1 MKKSI
6 LTIAVFLFGIL
17 SAVADNIS
25 VADVTI
31 MPGETA
37 TVGICLNNTETNLLS
52 FQMDL
57 TLPEGISVNKAG
69 CSLSSRFTDEDQE
82 LTIGRLSNGDIRLT
96 SSSFSLTP
104 IAGTS
109 GEIIILSLTAAANS
123 QGGTATISNI
133 RFVTSDLERLTLP
146 NTTFNIS
153 CPVLATGISLNQTS
167 LSFTAANQTA
177 TLTATVTPS
186 NATNKS
192 VTWTSS
198 NTSVAT
204 VSSSGV
210 VTAKANGTATI
221 TAKTADGT
229 NLTATCTVTVAIP
242 VLATGISLNQTS
254 LSFTA
259 ANQTATLTAT
269 VTPSN
274 ATNKS
279 VTWTSSNTSVATV
292 SSTGVVTA
300 KANGTATITAKTAD
314 GTNLTATCTVTVA
327 ITQDLELTYGDIY
340 YNLGSEGVWTS
351 SNTNVA
357 YIQQADPES
366 VIPRQHN
373 SYIHTRNAGSATI
386 TGPRTI
392 FLTVNKAPLTIT
404 AKSYTINHGDPLPN
418 FEVEYSGFIIRL
430 DMNYLN
436 DGNMGISDDERKL
449 TTKPTISCS
458 ATSTSA
464 PGTYDI
470 NVSGAV
476 ADNYSFTYVKGTL
489 TINAK
494 SVSGLTI
501 NSIDAVTYNGSAQ
514 TPTVTVMD
522 GNTTLTE
529 GTDYTVA
536 YSNNIKAGTATVTI
550 TGKGNYTGT
559 KSATFTINK
568 APLTVTA
575 ESYTITQGDP
585 LPTYRVTYS
594 GFVNNETSSVLITQP
609 TISCSATSSSVPG
622 TYDILVSGAAAANYE
637 FTYVNGTLT
646 INAKS
651 VSSLTINS
659 IDAVTYNG
667 LAQTPTVTVM
677 DGNTT
682 LTEGTDYTVAY
693 SNNIKAGTATVTI
706 TGKGNYTGTKSATF
720 TINKAPLTVTA
731 ESYTITQG
739 DPLPTYRVTYSG
751 FVNNETSSVL
761 ITQPTISCSATS
773 SSVPGTYDINV
784 SGAVADNYS
793 FTYVKGTLTINA
805 KSVSNL
811 TIISIDAVTYN
822 GLSQTPTVT
831 VMDGNT
837 TMTEGT
843 DYTVAYSDN
852 INVGTATVTITGI
865 GNYIGTKTASF
876 TINKAMLTITAND
889 CTKEEGE
896 ENPELTV
903 SYSGFVNGEDETV
916 LTTQPTVT
924 TTATT
929 SSPEGT
935 YPITVSGAEAAN
947 YDFTYVDGTLT
958 VTEKYVIVVTDI
970 SQLDNA
976 VYIEPFA
983 ARVGAEVQLVINLK
997 NAEEVSAYIFDME
1010 LPEGVT
1016 VATNSNGKYI
1026 DALSDRHDDHSRTIN
1041 YKGNNVYSLSV
1052 LSANSEVLTG
1062 NDGAIR
1068 FLTLLVADDME
1079 EGVYAIN
1086 IRNASFSR
1094 PNASL
1099 VEMENTTS
1107 TITIE
1112 DYLLGDVNGNNGI
1125 DIADAVCIVNYLVG
1139 KPNQTFIEK
1148 AADTNKNGKTDIGDA
1163 VAIVNYLVGKTES
1176 LAPQLI
1182 LEEETTNERDPD

>member
-1 MKKSI
+1 M
-6 LTIAVFLFGIL
+6 
-17 SAVADNIS
+17 
-25 VADVTI
+25 
-31 MPGETA
+31 
-37 TVGICLNNTETNLLS
+37 
-52 FQMDL
+52 
-57 TLPEGISVNKAG
+57 
-69 CSLSSRFTDEDQE
+69 
-82 LTIGRLSNGDIRLT
+82 
-96 SSSFSLTP
+96 SFS
-104 IAGTS
+104 
-109 GEIIILSLTAAANS
+109 
-123 QGGTATISNI
+123 
-133 RFVTSDLERLTLP
+133 
-146 NTTFNIS
+146 
-153 CPVLATGISLNQTS
+153 
-167 LSFTAANQTA
+167 
-177 TLTATVTPS
+177 
-186 NATNKS
+186 
-192 VTWTSS
+192 
-198 NTSVAT
+198 
-204 VSSSGV
+204 
-210 VTAKANGTATI
+210 
-221 TAKTADGT
+221 
-229 NLTATCTVTVAIP
+229 
-242 VLATGISLNQTS
+242 
-254 LSFTA
+254 
-259 ANQTATLTAT
+259 
-269 VTPSN
+269 
-274 ATNKS
+274 
-279 VTWTSSNTSVATV
+279 
-292 SSTGVVTA
+292 
-300 KANGTATITAKTAD
+300 
-314 GTNLTATCTVTVA
+314 
-327 ITQDLELTYGDIY
+327 
-340 YNLGSEGVWTS
+340 
-351 SNTNVA
+351 
-357 YIQQADPES
+357 
-366 VIPRQHN
+366 
-373 SYIHTRNAGSATI
+373 
-386 TGPRTI
+386 
-392 FLTVNKAPLTIT
+392 
-404 AKSYTINHGDPLPN
+404 
-418 FEVEYSGFIIRL
+418 
-430 DMNYLN
+430 
-436 DGNMGISDDERKL
+436 
-449 TTKPTISCS
+449 
-458 ATSTSA
+458 
-464 PGTYDI
+464 
-470 NVSGAV
+470 
-476 ADNYSFTYVKGTL
+476 
-489 TINAK
+489 
-494 SVSGLTI
+494 
-501 NSIDAVTYNGSAQ
+501 
-514 TPTVTVMD
+514 
-522 GNTTLTE
+522 
-529 GTDYTVA
+529 
-536 YSNNIKAGTATVTI
+536 
-550 TGKGNYTGT
+550 
-559 KSATFTINK
+559 
-568 APLTVTA
+568 
-575 ESYTITQGDP
+575 
-585 LPTYRVTYS
+585 
-594 GFVNNETSSVLITQP
+594 
-609 TISCSATSSSVPG
+609 
-622 TYDILVSGAAAANYE
+622 
-637 FTYVNGTLT
+637 
-646 INAKS
+646 
-651 VSSLTINS
+651 
-659 IDAVTYNG
+659 
-667 LAQTPTVTVM
+667 
-677 DGNTT
+677 
-682 LTEGTDYTVAY
+682 
-693 SNNIKAGTATVTI
+693 
-706 TGKGNYTGTKSATF
+706 
-720 TINKAPLTVTA
+720 
-731 ESYTITQG
+731 
-739 DPLPTYRVTYSG
+739 
-751 FVNNETSSVL
+751 
-761 ITQPTISCSATS
+761 
-773 SSVPGTYDINV
+773 
-784 SGAVADNYS
+784 
-793 FTYVKGTLTINA
+793 YVKGTLTINA